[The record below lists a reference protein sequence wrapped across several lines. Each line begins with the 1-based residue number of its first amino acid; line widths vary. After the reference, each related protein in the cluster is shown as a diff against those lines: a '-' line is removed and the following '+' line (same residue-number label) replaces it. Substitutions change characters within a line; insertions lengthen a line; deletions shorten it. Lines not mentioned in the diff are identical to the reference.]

1 MLGLYCT
8 YLDDVNDK
16 RLFEDIYYAYRK
28 QMVSLALT
36 ILEQKEDAED
46 AVSKVFLRIAEKN
59 WGTVRSIKYDK
70 DLRNYLLKA
79 TKNTALTM
87 LETRKRTAADIDT
100 VLEFSINSIADLS
113 DDAFVETVC
122 NRVEAQRVTEAML
135 AMDEKYRNALYYHFV
150 LELSVPETAKALG
163 QSHAATKKQLV
174 RGKKMLLK
182 LLGIEGG
189 GNHGNE

>member
-1 MLGLYCT
+1 MLELYCT

-28 QMVSLALT
+28 QMVSLALS

-46 AVSKVFLRIAEKN
+46 AVSRVFLRIAEKN
-59 WGTVRSIKYDK
+59 WNTVRCIKSDK

-87 LETRKRTAADIDT
+87 LETRKRTAADMDT
-100 VLEFSINSIADLS
+100 VLEFSTNGIVDIS
-113 DDAFVETVC
+113 DDTFVETIC
-122 NRVEAQRVTEAML
+122 NRVEAQRVTEAMFS
-135 AMDEKYRNALYYHFV
+135 MDEKYRNTLYYHFV

-163 QSHAATKKQLV
+163 QTHAATKKQLV